1 MQRLSLMLSVK
12 RCEIVGR
19 REDPVTGLWSGGRG
33 GTVTE
38 MAGPDPL
45 VLQTLAVCQLRPDP

>member
-1 MQRLSLMLSVK
+1 MLSVK

-45 VLQTLAVCQLRPDP
+45 VLQTLAVC